1 MIKYNNTQKN
11 LNNENEINV
20 INKLENE
27 YDILNKK

>member
-1 MIKYNNTQKN
+1 MKYNNTQKN